1 MYTNVSMVTLNLYHP
16 VSYDACIYVYKIHT
30 VLLKFYLIH
39 SFIYIHKN
47 NLQLLL
53 KKEVNSSVIYLSST
67 EKEKLV
73 NK

>member
-1 MYTNVSMVTLNLYHP
+1 MVTLNLYHP
-16 VSYDACIYVYKIHT
+16 ISYDVCIYVCKIHT
-30 VLLKFYLIH
+30 VLLKFYLIP